1 MENTL
6 KISNF
11 SDMVQSFFEDCENE
25 DALNECA
32 LYMIRDIIQL
42 KDDAIIKMHK
52 KKQNKRQ

>member
-1 MENTL
+1 MGNTL

-32 LYMIRDIIQL
+32 LYMIRDIVQL
-42 KDDAIIKMHK
+42 KDDAIIKMRK
-52 KKQNKRQ
+52 EKLNKQQ